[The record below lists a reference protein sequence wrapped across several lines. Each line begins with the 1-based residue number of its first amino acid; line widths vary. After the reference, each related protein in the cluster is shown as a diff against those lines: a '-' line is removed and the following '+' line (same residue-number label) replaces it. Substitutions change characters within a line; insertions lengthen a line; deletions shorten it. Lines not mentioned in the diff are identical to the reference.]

1 MKFLFF
7 EIISDRKMSRRG
19 GWRGKRKRDEDDGGR
34 SSQQKEDDPSAFM
47 PKAASAA
54 IGGVRSD
61 DHEYDAD
68 DDPNRDEF
76 GAKDVRSVLKI
87 KDDHSSR
94 PIYIAPDGHIF
105 LEAFSPVYQHARDF
119 LIGIAEPICRPENVH
134 EFKLTPYSLY
144 AAVSVGL
151 ETNEIIEYL
160 RNAFENKYLLIY

>member
-1 MKFLFF
+1 
-7 EIISDRKMSRRG
+7 MSRRG

-34 SSQQKEDDPSAFM
+34 SIQQKEDDPSAFM

-105 LEAFSPVYQHARDF
+105 LEAF
-119 LIGIAEPICRPENVH
+119 
-134 EFKLTPYSLY
+134 
-144 AAVSVGL
+144 
-151 ETNEIIEYL
+151 
-160 RNAFENKYLLIY
+160 